1 MPRRRGSPSIA
12 FALGLVAVAFS
23 ATPARAQVTPIVVV
37 PETKPAPPPTD
48 TPAFSSDA
56 TWRFAASVGGTKT
69 SGNSKSSTVNL
80 SGEAVRT
87 TDNSKLNL
95 AIRGLYAE
103 ANDNRTGANIAF
115 SSQYDRDFSRDWFGF
130 GKLDLMRDHPA
141 NIDMRQSAYGG
152 VGYHLVRTPD
162 HSWDLSGGVGYTE
175 DQYVRPAN
183 VAGALREEYG
193 RVEGV
198 ISESSTHKVTETT
211 SLRQKVGYF
220 PNIKESGAFRMVFD
234 ASMSVAIN
242 ASLSLT
248 AGWTYRYDSDPGI
261 GIKKGDAVYV
271 TGIGVKWD

>member
-1 MPRRRGSPSIA
+1 MSRRGSPSIVT
-12 FALGLVAVAFS
+12 ALAGLVALTLA
-23 ATPARAQVTPIVVV
+23 AGAAHAQVAPIVAV
-37 PETKPAPPPTD
+37 PDPKPAPASD
-48 TPAFSSDA
+48 PAAFTSDA

-69 SGNSKSSTVNL
+69 SGNSDSTTVNL

-95 AIRGLYAE
+95 AVRGLYAE

-115 SSQYDRDFSRDWFGF
+115 SSQYDRDLSRDWFGF
-130 GKLDLMRDHPA
+130 GKVDLLRDHPA
-141 NIDMRQSAYGG
+141 NIHLRQSAYGG
-152 VGYHLVRTPD
+152 LGYHLVRTPD

-183 VAGALREEYG
+183 VGGALREQYG

-211 SLRQKVGYF
+211 SIRQKIGVF
-220 PNIKESGAFRMVFD
+220 PNLKDGGEYRVVFD
-234 ASMSVAIN
+234 AGLSVAIN
-242 ASLSLT
+242 SSLSLT
-248 AGWTYRYDSDPGI
+248 AGMTLRHDSNPGV
-261 GIKKGDAVYV
+261 GTKQGDAVYV